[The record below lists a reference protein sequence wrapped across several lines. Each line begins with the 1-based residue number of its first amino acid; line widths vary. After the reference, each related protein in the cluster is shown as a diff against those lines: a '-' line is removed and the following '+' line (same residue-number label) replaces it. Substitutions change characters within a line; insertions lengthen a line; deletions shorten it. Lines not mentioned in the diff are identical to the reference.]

1 YSSGKYLMKLIK
13 TKDMSDDEYRK
24 LLQHWLLA
32 MSASRK
38 INGLAFYYFNKD
50 HLGNIREVV
59 DTEGLIHQTNDY
71 YPFGT
76 PFSNSQSDVSFQKY
90 KYNGKELDMMHGL
103 NTYDYG
109 ARQYDAILPSWDRI
123 DPLAEKHYN
132 VSPYAYCGDD
142 PINRADKDGNEWTYF
157 TVNGQT
163 TINVTLNFSIS
174 ENYTAAQIS
183 AYKTAIA
190 TQFNNTLSQSS
201 GGTMLGTIT
210 FYDNNPNILQ
220 SLALVQMN
228 DNIGGMTSYF
238 HSSVNLLNS
247 SGKVRSASTVGE
259 DATHEMLHIL
269 RLEHPFE
276 TTQTAD
282 TKLLRTAPNTFV
294 STPTTDANIV
304 NNVMN
309 YPMITIN
316 GQKGTNQT
324 FLTKGQLNFML
335 NEINLQNQGY
345 GFIPKYN
352 SSLTP
357 SQNTNL
363 YKQFYENYWFNLPG
377 VPVGNQ

>member
-1 YSSGKYLMKLIK
+1 MNYPRQIQFTNGNVTEFIYTSTSEKLR
-13 TKDMSDDEYRK
+13 T
-24 LLQHWLLA
+24 
-32 MSASRK
+32 
-38 INGLAFYYFNKD
+38 NYYTQD
-50 HLGNIREVV
+50 HLGNNRAVINENGTLEQV
-59 DTEGLIHQTNDY
+59 THY
-71 YPFGT
+71 YPFGGIYGDT
-76 PFSNSQSDVSFQKY
+76 GINSSLQPY
-90 KYNGKELDMMHGL
+90 KYNGKELDRMHGL
-103 NTYDYG
+103 DWYDYG
-109 ARQYDAILPSWDRI
+109 ARSYDPALGRFTAI
-123 DPLAEKHYN
+123 DPLAEKYYKLN
-132 VSPYAYCGDD
+132 PYAYCGDD

-157 TVNGQT
+157 TANGQT
-163 TINVTLNFSIS
+163 TINVTLNFLIS
-174 ENYTAAQIS
+174 GNYTAAQIS
-183 AYKTAIA
+183 TYKTAIA

-210 FYDNNPNILQ
+210 FYDNNPNIVQ

-247 SGKVRSASTVGE
+247 SGKVRSVSTVGE
-259 DATHEMLHIL
+259 DATHEMLHTL
-269 RLEHPFE
+269 RLKHPFE

-363 YKQFYENYWFNLPG
+363 YKQFYENYWLNLPG